1 MLHHIN
7 QITFLNPVYHEQ
19 QPCIVTQGQT
29 KVNSFLNLDFK
40 SYISKEI
47 KNQNR
52 FHTNLKNVC

>member
-7 QITFLNPVYHEQ
+7 QITFLNPVYQEQ